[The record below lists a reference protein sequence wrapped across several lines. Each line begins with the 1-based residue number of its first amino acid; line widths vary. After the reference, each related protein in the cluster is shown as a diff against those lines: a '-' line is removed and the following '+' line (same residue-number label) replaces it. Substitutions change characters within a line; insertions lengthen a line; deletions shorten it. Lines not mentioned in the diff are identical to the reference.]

1 MGKQGELDTIWE
13 VPDELWE
20 EIEQVIREI
29 DPPKETGRPRV
40 DARRAFDGIIY
51 RLRTSC
57 QWNHLPENF
66 GSDSSVHRTFQRWV
80 EKGVFQEVWA
90 LLVERC
96 DDLGAVE
103 WKWQAADGAMGKA
116 RSGGTS
122 SARTRRTERKLA
134 ARRASSSTVTAG
146 R

>member
-80 EKGVFQEVWA
+80 EKGVFHEVWA

>member
-1 MGKQGELDTIWE
+1 MGKQGELETIWE

-20 EIEQVIREI
+20 EIEQVIRGI
-29 DPPKETGRPRV
+29 DPPKETGRPRI

-57 QWNHLPENF
+57 QWNHLPEKF

-80 EKGVFQEVWA
+80 EKGLFQEVWA

-122 SARTRRTERKLA
+122 SALTRRTERKLA
-134 ARRASSSTVTAG
+134 ARRASSSTVPAG

>member
-1 MGKQGELDTIWE
+1 MDERVVLDTIWE
-13 VPDELWE
+13 VPDELWA
-20 EIEQVIREI
+20 EIEQVMREV
-29 DPPKETGRPRV
+29 DPPKRTGRPRI
-40 DARRAFDGIIY
+40 DARRALDGIIY
-51 RLRTSC
+51 RLRSSC
-57 QWNHLPENF
+57 QWNHLPEKF

-80 EKGVFQEVWA
+80 EKGLFQEVWA

-122 SARTRRTERKLA
+122 SARTRRTGARPGRSEASWLTAVA
-134 ARRASSSTVTAG
+134 AR
-146 R
+146 